1 MAKHRDTLSE
11 KLGKLH
17 AENQNLDTKTLYIFE
32 NNKTWDYSLPKKSL
46 CGRKIIPPRGRFK
59 GDEYFLQFVR
69 SGDIKLV
76 EAIAPKVNPT
86 ENVNKLNENTN
97 QGDKMEKL
105 ILDQPDRVTNQGKT
119 ESVVVNNN
127 PNQNQLVKDHNSS
140 NQPQQ
145 DVLLV
150 ENPMSGIDII
160 GG

>member
-1 MAKHRDTLSE
+1 MAKSKDTLSE

-17 AENQNLDTKTLYIFE
+17 AETQNLESKTLYIFE

-76 EAIAPKVNPT
+76 EAIAPKVNPP
-86 ENVNKLNENTN
+86 ESVNKLNENTN

-105 ILDQPDRVTNQGKT
+105 ILDQPDKVTVQGKT
-119 ESVVVNNN
+119 ESVVVNTN
-127 PNQNQLVKDHNSS
+127 PNNKVIKDHNTS
-140 NQPQQ
+140 NQPQE

-150 ENPMSGIDII
+150 ENPMAGIDII